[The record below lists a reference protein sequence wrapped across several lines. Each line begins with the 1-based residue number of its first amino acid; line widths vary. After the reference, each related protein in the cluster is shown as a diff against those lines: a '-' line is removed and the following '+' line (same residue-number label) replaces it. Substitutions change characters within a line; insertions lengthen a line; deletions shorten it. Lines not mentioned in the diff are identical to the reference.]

1 MPEMRSL
8 EVHAR
13 KQLPIPDGFDAREHL
28 LSDLEDAI
36 DLASDLG
43 RATWL
48 LDNGRRIAAIVLA
61 DVAERY
67 ALDYGACACPPEHS
81 HGRHGC
87 LAAGCNCPIQVA

>member
-1 MPEMRSL
+1 VPDVRSL
-8 EVHAR
+8 EVHAAVGT
-13 KQLPIPDGFDAREHL
+13 LGWEDASEAIH
-28 LSDLEDAI
+28 SGLEAAI
-36 DLASDLG
+36 DLASD
-43 RATWL
+43 RDQMTWL
-48 LDNGRRIAAIVLA
+48 TDHGKRIAAIVPV